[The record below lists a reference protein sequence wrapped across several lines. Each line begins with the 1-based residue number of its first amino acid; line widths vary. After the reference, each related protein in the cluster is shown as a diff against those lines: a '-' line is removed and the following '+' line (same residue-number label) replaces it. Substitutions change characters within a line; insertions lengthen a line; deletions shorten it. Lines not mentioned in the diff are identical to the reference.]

1 MSHSICK
8 YSEGFYCTKC
18 GALEEDLRSE
28 LCKAAIHEELE
39 KRDIEVKKLGTQ
51 TDIEVKKLGTQR
63 LLLAGNIGAYW
74 NIRPFI

>member
-51 TDIEVKKLGTQR
+51 R